1 MKRSPSFSRSLKIA
15 PSPQLSRSCRALGPP
30 RASVLALPP
39 IMERR
44 VAAFALSLLCLAACK
59 SEQQADAEAEVKP
72 APAEQKL
79 ATDPPKDSEP
89 TPVKPLGAHLDG
101 TDTEYRPRDY
111 QPNTRDGK
119 PIELFLRS
127 TPPGASA
134 AMDGKA
140 IGITPTFWSG
150 IADRQSHEFTFVKA
164 GYAMARYRFV
174 ATQNGVV
181 HGTLKPLAKAPPPA
195 GDAGFVEHR

>member
-1 MKRSPSFSRSLKIA
+1 M
-15 PSPQLSRSCRALGPP
+15 PP
-30 RASVLALPP
+30 ARPPTAVLALPL

-44 VAAFALSLLCLAACK
+44 VAAFVLSLLYLAAACK
-59 SEQQADAEAEVKP
+59 SEQQADAMVEDKP
-72 APAEQKL
+72 APALALVEQKP
-79 ATDPPKDSEP
+79 AAAPAKEP
-89 TPVKPLGAHLDG
+89 TPVRPLGAHLDG

-111 QPNTRDGK
+111 RPSTRDGK
-119 PIELFLRS
+119 TIELFLRS

-140 IGITPTFWSG
+140 MGITPTFWSG
-150 IADRQSHEFTFVKA
+150 VADGQSHEFTFVKA

-181 HGTLKPLAKAPPPA
+181 HGTLKPLAKAPPA
-195 GDAGFVEHR
+195 ELDAGSAEPR